1 MKRCY
6 CDHVSVN
13 CEDVN
18 VKIQSFVIVDV
29 IVKLIVFV
37 GLWDI
42 VICGGS
48 WVFCTMGSDSEC
60 EILIECIGV
69 GELKLLFV

>member
-1 MKRCY
+1 M
-6 CDHVSVN
+6 SEN

-37 GLWDI
+37 GLWGI
-42 VICGGS
+42 VICGES
-48 WVFCTMGSDSEC
+48 WVLCTMGSDGEC
-60 EILIECIGV
+60 ESLIV
-69 GELKLLFV
+69 